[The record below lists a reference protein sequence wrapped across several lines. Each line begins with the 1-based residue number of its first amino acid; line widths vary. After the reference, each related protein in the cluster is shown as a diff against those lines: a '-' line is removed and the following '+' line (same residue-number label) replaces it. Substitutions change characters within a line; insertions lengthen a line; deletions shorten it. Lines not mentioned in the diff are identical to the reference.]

1 MRSRST
7 SPSRQTSALAVLVG
21 TRSVLEQGW
30 LQNAERMVRTD
41 DGRLRPRG
49 PGVVVS
55 ACLVGAVVEAGR
67 RYDHDPTASGPA
79 LDALW
84 LALYE
89 RSAADAVGRVPS
101 PIVRNLRA
109 RDLARWNDAPERTV
123 DDVLGL
129 VDRATWRVWAQQR
142 ATADTRVAGT
152 QPFGN
157 PLFSDPAASD
167 PALSDPAFSD
177 PAGRP
182 EAADAARARG

>member
-21 TRSVLEQGW
+21 ARSVLEQGW
-30 LQNAERMVRTD
+30 LQNAERLIRTD

-49 PGVVVS
+49 RGVVVS

-89 RSAADAVGRVPS
+89 QSSADAVGRVPS

-142 ATADTRVAGT
+142 ATADTQGT
-152 QPFGN
+152 ATPPFQN
-157 PLFSDPAASD
+157 PAA
-167 PALSDPAFSD
+167 SDPAFSD

>member
-21 TRSVLEQGW
+21 ARSVLEQGW
-30 LQNAERMVRTD
+30 LQNAERVVRTD

-49 PGVVVS
+49 RGVVVS

-89 RSAADAVGRVPS
+89 ESSPDAVGRVPS

-129 VDRATWRVWAQQR
+129 VDRAAWRVWAQQR
-142 ATADTRVAGT
+142 ATADTQLAAT
-152 QPFGN
+152 QPFRN
-157 PLFSDPAASD
+157 PAVSEPGV
-167 PALSDPAFSD
+167 SDPAFSD
-177 PAGRP
+177 RAGP
-182 EAADAARARG
+182 SEAADAARARG